1 MVKKKDRGPGAFS
14 AWRRGRRGCY
24 IQPWG
29 LLLRAALLVIAFGA
43 NGSIGTFNYAIA
55 VFGLGFSPAIGL
67 SGCNSV
73 PVLLGDSSVARPG
86 VGYCGSLTVVAN
98 GLASSIFITILAGE

>member
-1 MVKKKDRGPGAFS
+1 
-14 AWRRGRRGCY
+14 
-24 IQPWG
+24 
-29 LLLRAALLVIAFGA
+29 LLRAALLVIAFGA

-98 GLASSIFITILAGE
+98 GLASSIFITVLAGE